1 MHCEHISPLLYYTR
15 DSTPFCTPSHPTK
28 VLRRTT
34 PHVVNTHTHNVI
46 AHCATS
52 TPAQQFP
59 DRGPGPASHAAICL
73 FSEPPTA
80 HRIPSASLFFSL
92 PSLHTLRDPGRSSPL
107 HSRTLPSPETRGAP
121 SCPLFFGLYAH
132 STPWAFHWFRHRL
145 FLHLSVINIWAFA
158 SRDIAYSIRLQE
170 TLTIR

>member
-15 DSTPFCTPSHPTK
+15 DSTPFCTSSLQRKFYAERHHTW
-28 VLRRTT
+28 LR
-34 PHVVNTHTHNVI
+34 HTHNVI

-92 PSLHTLRDPGRSSPL
+92 PSHHTLRDPGRSSPL
-107 HSRTLPSPETRGAP
+107 HSRALPSPETRGAP
-121 SCPLFFGLYAH
+121 SCRFFFGLYAH

-145 FLHLSVINIWAFA
+145 FLHLAVINIWAFA

-170 TLTIR
+170 TSSRQ

>member
-1 MHCEHISPLLYYTR
+1 MRAYIAIVILYERQHTLLHVVT
-15 DSTPFCTPSHPTK
+15 PTK

-34 PHVVNTHTHNVI
+34 PHVVYTHTHNVI

-80 HRIPSASLFFSL
+80 RRIPSASLFFSL
-92 PSLHTLRDPGRSSPL
+92 PSLHTLRDPGCSSPL
-107 HSRTLPSPETRGAP
+107 HSRAPPSPETRGAP
-121 SCPLFFGLYAH
+121 SCPLFFGLYVP

-170 TLTIR
+170 TLTIQ